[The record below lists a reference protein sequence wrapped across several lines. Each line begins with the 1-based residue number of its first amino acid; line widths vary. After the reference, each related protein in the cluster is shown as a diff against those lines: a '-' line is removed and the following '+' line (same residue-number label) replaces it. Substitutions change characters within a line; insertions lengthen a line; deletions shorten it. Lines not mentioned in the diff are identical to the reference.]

1 MTIPL
6 INLCSPTIE
15 DIHRV
20 SEWLRDS
27 QVSESWYGVDENGKP
42 LHIGYDPVDEILKL
56 DGNPLGQVLTNSR
69 KIWSIYAEQ
78 EGHIGEGQLVV
89 EWSLQEA
96 QLFLLVGR
104 KDLWHHHYGTSAL
117 IRLLDEAFDK
127 LELHRVWVD
136 VPEYNEHALRMVQH
150 LGFVL
155 EGHLRSTHKKND
167 TWYDSSAMGLLAPEY
182 ARRRAR
188 AIADV

>member
-1 MTIPL
+1 MIPS
-6 INLCSPTIE
+6 INLSSPTFD
-15 DIHRV
+15 DIQRV
-20 SEWLRDS
+20 SEWLGDA
-27 QVSESWYGVDENGKP
+27 QVSESWYGMGEHGNP
-42 LHIGYDPVDEILKL
+42 LHIGYSPADEMLKR
-56 DGNPLGQVLTNSR
+56 DGNPLAQVLSNSR
-69 KIWSIYAEQ
+69 KIWSIHSDD

-89 EWSLQEA
+89 EWPLQEA
-96 QLFLLVGR
+96 QLFVLIGR

-117 IRLLDEAFDK
+117 ISLLDEAFDN

-136 VPEYNEHALRMVQH
+136 VPEYNEHALSMFQH

-188 AIADV
+188 AISNV

>member
-1 MTIPL
+1 VRPS
-6 INLCSPTIE
+6 INLRSPTIE
-15 DIHRV
+15 DIERV
-20 SEWLRDS
+20 SEWLADS
-27 QVSESWYGVDENGKP
+27 QVSESWYGMDEHGNP
-42 LHIGYDPVDEILKL
+42 LHIGYSPVDEISNR
-56 DGNPLGQVLTNSR
+56 DGKPLAQVLSASR
-69 KIWSIYAEQ
+69 KIWSIYADD

-89 EWSLQEA
+89 EWPLQEA
-96 QLFLLVGR
+96 QLFVLIGR

-117 IRLLDEAFDK
+117 INLLDEAFDN
-127 LELHRVWVD
+127 LDLHRVWVD
-136 VPEYNEHALRMVQH
+136 VPEYNEHALSMFQH

-188 AIADV
+188 AISDV

>member
-1 MTIPL
+1 M
-6 INLCSPTIE
+6 
-15 DIHRV
+15 
-20 SEWLRDS
+20 
-27 QVSESWYGVDENGKP
+27 DEHGNP
-42 LHIGYDPVDEILKL
+42 LHIGYSPIDEMSKR
-56 DGNPLGQVLTNSR
+56 DGNPLAQVLSSSR
-69 KIWSIYAEQ
+69 KIWSIHSDD

-89 EWSLQEA
+89 EWPLQEA
-96 QLFLLVGR
+96 QLFVLIGR

-117 IRLLDEAFDK
+117 ISLLDEAFDK

-136 VPEYNEHALRMVQH
+136 VPEYNEHALSMFQH

-188 AIADV
+188 AISNV